1 MTDLSPA
8 GFAGRAEL
16 DRSTVA
22 ALTRA
27 RAETEREETARAAMI
42 ERLGLA
48 VEQYDAGETTAE
60 LNVIASWVQGVR
72 QIFDLMPTEG
82 EEAQRNIAARM
93 AAVPAAYADLQRTYA
108 EAARQGR
115 VSARRQVI
123 ECARQ
128 CADWS
133 APGSSFYR
141 GLVGRTGATGAMLAD
156 LSAAADAAN
165 AATAALGTVLET
177 ALLPLATERDAV
189 GRERYALA
197 SRNFLGATIDLDEAY
212 AWGWGEV
219 LRLEAEM
226 ARVAATIVPGGTVAE
241 AVAQLDADPARQI
254 HGRDNLRSW
263 MQDFAD
269 QTIANWTARTSTSP
283 RRRGGSRP

>member
-1 MTDLSPA
+1 MGVINNIADQYVEQAAALDPVLATGAGLAGHDHEMTDLSPA

-141 GLVGRTGATGAMLAD
+141 GLV
-156 LSAAADAAN
+156 
-165 AATAALGTVLET
+165 
-177 ALLPLATERDAV
+177 
-189 GRERYALA
+189 
-197 SRNFLGATIDLDEAY
+197 
-212 AWGWGEV
+212 
-219 LRLEAEM
+219 
-226 ARVAATIVPGGTVAE
+226 
-241 AVAQLDADPARQI
+241 
-254 HGRDNLRSW
+254 
-263 MQDFAD
+263 
-269 QTIANWTARTSTSP
+269 
-283 RRRGGSRP
+283 